1 VFNFRVCGSLL
12 RVVGLAFLVH
22 QPWVLGAEVSVQSLP
37 RDVVKGFEKQGV
49 SSSDF
54 SVYVY
59 PMGGN
64 KNSSRSAYAYAANQ
78 LMNPASVT
86 KVFTTGLALN
96 QLSSTY
102 RFKTAFQVDRAPVD
116 GVLQGNLYIK
126 GSGDPGLDT
135 NDIWG
140 ALRALRAKGLK
151 TIQGNVVLDD
161 SVFADQGV
169 GLRSD
174 GGLSDESPYRAY
186 HAQPYGLLINHGAM
200 MLQFSVNQGAV
211 QIRAEDAPQNWAFVS
226 EVKGVSGAC
235 GAWKNGLDVGFEKRG
250 GNVLVTVRGTY
261 PKACGTSPLPVR
273 VPDQDWLWESW
284 VREIWHQLG
293 GDFTGQ
299 VVHGRSPSNASLFYE
314 LEGKTL
320 GEHIRLVN
328 KWSNNVMARHLE
340 LAVAPRVFNEKMQE
354 WLKSLGLHTKDWFFE
369 NGSGLS
375 RSTRVDAAGVTQFLR
390 AMSERADFPEYLASL
405 PQAGTDGTLQ
415 HRAKNVEGH
424 AYLKTGSLNGVRAVA
439 GYVRDAE
446 GRWWTVAVFIR
457 GEKAAESWP
466 AIEKVLEF
474 VYRGR

>member
-1 VFNFRVCGSLL
+1 MRVCG
-12 RVVGLAFLVH
+12 RVLWVFGMVLWVH
-22 QPWVLGAEVSVQSLP
+22 QSSACGAEVSVQSLP
-37 RDVVKGFEKQGV
+37 KDVVKSFEKQGV
-49 SSSDF
+49 ASGDL

-59 PMGGN
+59 PMGTDNGA
-64 KNSSRSAYAYAANQ
+64 SRTAYGYAATQ

-102 RFKTAFQVDRAPVD
+102 RFKTGFVVDKEPVD

-135 NDIWG
+135 NDIWS

-161 SVFADQGV
+161 SVFSDQGV
-169 GLRSD
+169 GL
-174 GGLSDESPYRAY
+174 GGEGALTDESPYRAY
-186 HAQPYGLLINHGAM
+186 HAQPYGLLVNHGAM
-200 MLQFSVNQGAV
+200 MLQFSVNQGSV

-226 EVKGVSGAC
+226 EVKGTAGGC

-250 GNVLVTVRGTY
+250 GNVIVTVRGAY
-261 PKACGTSPLPVR
+261 PRACGSSPLPIR
-273 VPDQDWLWESW
+273 IPYQDWLWESW
-284 VREIWHQLG
+284 VREIWAQLG

-299 VVHGRSPSNASLFYE
+299 VVHGRTPANAPVFYE

-320 GEHIRLVN
+320 GEHIRQVN

-340 LAVAPRVFNEKMQE
+340 LAVAPRVFNAKMQE
-354 WLKSLGLHTKDWFFE
+354 WLKSLGINIKDWFFD

-375 RSTRVDAAGVTQFLR
+375 RNTRVDAVGVTQFLR

-405 PQAGTDGTLQ
+405 PQAGMDGTLQ

-439 GYVRDAE
+439 GYLRDSD
-446 GRWWTVAVFIR
+446 GRWWTLAVFVR

-466 AIEKVLEF
+466 AIEKLLEF
-474 VYRGR
+474 VYRGRR